1 MPKRSSVKKRGGY
14 WGLGSVI
21 NTAIVPGSLLA
32 LQQSYGKRK
41 KTAGRRSKRRGTK
54 RRSRRRY

>member
-1 MPKRSSVKKRGGY
+1 MPKKSSVKKRGGY

-54 RRSRRRY
+54 RRSRRSH

>member
-1 MPKRSSVKKRGGY
+1 MATRKRNSSKRGGY

-32 LQQSYGKRK
+32 LQQGYRRK
-41 KTAGRRSKRRGTK
+41 KNGGRRTKRRGG
-54 RRSRRRY
+54 RRGGTRKY